1 MVSRTDMQHLNS
13 NQPRYCFLSAKTE
26 IISTQTFSSNGPARW
41 PRWHMISFFYLF
53 YFLFIF
59 FCYFRFIFSLFFFLY
74 FVFVFILFS
83 LCSFSLLDF
92 SYSFLFSFFIFFF
105 IYFRFLKWQQALET
119 KKTTWTRADI
129 APKMNQYGQR
139 LTYACTAAVCYIKR
153 CKKSQYFTCATWKAM
168 KHSLL
173 FIKKHGTR
181 HASFSGY

>member
-1 MVSRTDMQHLNS
+1 MDQHGG
-13 NQPRYCFLSAKTE
+13 RDG
-26 IISTQTFSSNGPARW
+26 IW
-41 PRWHMISFFYLF
+41 
-53 YFLFIF
+53 FLFFIYFTFCLFSFVIF
-59 FCYFRFIFSLFFFLY
+59 VLFFHF
-74 FVFVFILFS
+74 FFFFIL
-83 LCSFSLLDF
+83 
-92 SYSFLFSFFIFFF
+92 FLFSFCFHFVHFHYLIFLIVFFF
-105 IYFRFLKWQQALET
+105 HFSFFFSFMKWQQALET

>member
-1 MVSRTDMQHLNS
+1 MNRYATFKFESTRLMFSNSKNRNYINS
-13 NQPRYCFLSAKTE
+13 NFVQQWT
-26 IISTQTFSSNGPARW
+26 STVAEN
-41 PRWHMISFFYLF
+41 WHMISFFFYLF

-59 FCYFRFIFSLFFFLY
+59 FCYFCFIFSLFYFLY

-83 LCSFSLLDF
+83 LRSFSLLDF

-181 HASFSGY
+181 PASFSGY

>member
-1 MVSRTDMQHLNS
+1 MAYDFFFFI
-13 NQPRYCFLSAKTE
+13 YF
-26 IISTQTFSSNGPARW
+26 TFCLF
-41 PRWHMISFFYLF
+41 SFVIFVLF
-53 YFLFIF
+53 FHFFIF
-59 FCYFRFIFSLFFFLY
+59 F
-74 FVFVFILFS
+74 IL
-83 LCSFSLLDF
+83 
-92 SYSFLFSFFIFFF
+92 FLFSFCFHFVHFHYLIFLIVFFFHFSFFFF

>member
-1 MVSRTDMQHLNS
+1 MNRYATFKFESTRLMFSNSKNRNYINS
-13 NQPRYCFLSAKTE
+13 NFVQQWT
-26 IISTQTFSSNGPARW
+26 STVAEN
-41 PRWHMISFFYLF
+41 WHMTSFFFIYFTFCLF
-53 YFLFIF
+53 SFVIFVLFFHFFIF
-59 FCYFRFIFSLFFFLY
+59 F
-74 FVFVFILFS
+74 IL
-83 LCSFSLLDF
+83 
-92 SYSFLFSFFIFFF
+92 FLFSFCFHFVHFHYLIFLIVFFFHFSFFFF
-105 IYFRFLKWQQALET
+105 IYFRFLKWHQTLET

-181 HASFSGY
+181 PASFSGY

>member
-1 MVSRTDMQHLNS
+1 MQHLNS
-13 NQPRYCFLSAKTE
+13 NQPGYCFLTAKTE
-26 IISTQTFSSNGPARW
+26 IISTQTLSSNGPARW
-41 PRWHMISFFYLF
+41 PRTGIWFLF
-53 YFLFIF
+53 FLFILLF
-59 FCYFRFIFSLFFFLY
+59 VYFLLLFLFYFLY

-105 IYFRFLKWQQALET
+105 IYFRFLKWHQALET

-181 HASFSGY
+181 PASFSGY

>member
-1 MVSRTDMQHLNS
+1 MQHLNS
-13 NQPRYCFLSAKTE
+13 NQPGYCFLTAKTE
-26 IISTQTFSSNGPARW
+26 IISTQTLSSNGPARW
-41 PRWHMISFFYLF
+41 PRTGIWL
-53 YFLFIF
+53 
-59 FCYFRFIFSLFFFLY
+59 LFFFIY
-74 FVFVFILFS
+74 FTFCLFSFVIFVLFFHFFFFFIL
-83 LCSFSLLDF
+83 
-92 SYSFLFSFFIFFF
+92 FLFSFCFHFVHFHYLIFLIVFFFHFSFFFF